1 MWLVEPLC
9 TEVNDWNGFCLGG
22 DQAMKIPDQ
31 TYRLVRRLIATV
43 CFVHAQCC
51 TYPYVFWARTPID
64 DQMVRWSDG
73 QMYGQ
78 MVRYLK

>member
-1 MWLVEPLC
+1 MRMRGSRFVLE
-9 TEVNDWNGFCLGG
+9 
-22 DQAMKIPDQ
+22 
-31 TYRLVRRLIATV
+31 RL
-43 CFVHAQCC
+43 
-51 TYPYVFWARTPID
+51 YPYVFWARTPID